1 MNARGEA
8 WRAMRPRGLVVA
20 GLLVIVLLTL
30 TGCPW
35 EKPPRPEASTGHGTA
50 AQLGTGYPDEEPGL
64 RRAA

>member
-1 MNARGEA
+1 
-8 WRAMRPRGLVVA
+8 MRPRGLVVA

-64 RRAA
+64 RRA